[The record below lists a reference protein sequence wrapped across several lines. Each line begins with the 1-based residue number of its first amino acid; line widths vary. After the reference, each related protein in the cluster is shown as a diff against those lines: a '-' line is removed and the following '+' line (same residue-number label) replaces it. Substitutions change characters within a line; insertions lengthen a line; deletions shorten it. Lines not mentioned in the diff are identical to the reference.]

1 MHKMVDIV
9 KILTRTLNKTFQ
21 DEHSLIVFHPCVTK
35 YFSLPDSTA
44 LQSPSVSMCNL
55 PHKKTALFYPF
66 RQYKGW
72 SFLFFFFF
80 FSFRSYYH
88 PLILP
93 RNLNKLVKRSYS
105 TLPFLYTLSVWKFS
119 ILFSIHVLRCWRGE
133 FVSQS
138 RASIVAYHFLFLV
151 YDSGVML

>member
-21 DEHSLIVFHPCVTK
+21 DEHSLIGHPCVIK

-55 PHKKTALFYPF
+55 PHKKQLYFITFD
-66 RQYKGW
+66 RIKVGIC
-72 SFLFFFFF
+72 FFFF

-93 RNLNKLVKRSYS
+93 RNLNKLVERS
-105 TLPFLYTLSVWKFS
+105 TPPFFFS
-119 ILFSIHVLRCWRGE
+119 IR
-133 FVSQS
+133 SQES
-138 RASIVAYHFLFLV
+138 SYQPFTPYQFENSP
-151 YDSGVML
+151 YCSP